1 MIPAAVLAAAVA
13 LSRAP
18 DQASVDAIERAAR
31 GSRVPVSLAL
41 AVCTLESGLGTR
53 GAILCGCYVRVPG
66 GAVDRSITAQA
77 RCVAGTLAHGRRVC
91 GSWGASLR
99 RYRYGLGRASEHGC
113 PLADPRS
120 YLRRVQAYQRMI
132 AGRVRESAIVL

>member
-1 MIPAAVLAAAVA
+1 MILAAVLRLALG

-18 DQASVDAIERAAR
+18 DQAAVDALERHALAA
-31 GSRVPVSLAL
+31 RVPVSLAV

-53 GAILCGCYVRVPG
+53 GAILCGCYVRGPG
-66 GAVDRSITAQA
+66 GAVDRSVEAQA

-91 GSWGASLR
+91 GSWAASLR
-99 RYRYGLGRASEHGC
+99 RYRYGLADHGC

-120 YLRRVQAYQRMI
+120 YVRRVSAY
-132 AGRVRESAIVL
+132 GRALGLPPL

>member
-41 AVCTLESGLGTR
+41 AVCTLESGVGTR
-53 GAILCGCYVRVPG
+53 GAILCGCYVRGPS
-66 GAVDRSITAQA
+66 GAVDRSTAAQA

-99 RYRYGLGRASEHGC
+99 RYRYGLADHGC

-120 YLRRVQAYQRMI
+120 YLRRVGAYQRLV
-132 AGRVRESAIVL
+132 AGRLGEPPLVM

>member
-1 MIPAAVLAAAVA
+1 MILAAVLRALLG

-18 DQASVDAIERAAR
+18 DQAAVDALERHALAA
-31 GSRVPVSLAL
+31 RVPVSLVV

-53 GAILCGCYVRVPG
+53 GAILCGCYVRGPS
-66 GAVDRSITAQA
+66 GAVDRSVEAQA

-99 RYRYGLGRASEHGC
+99 RYRYGLADHGC
-113 PLADPRS
+113 PLADPRA
-120 YLRRVQAYQRMI
+120 YVRRVSAY
-132 AGRVRESAIVL
+132 GRALGLPPL